1 LEIIHVARRN
11 LQVASRTALI
21 AIAGRSGA
29 TNVAGAKRA
38 ADERQKEKKFRM
50 ENDHRIANVA
60 NVIGCDGSTSVGS
73 VEPDAP
79 PWTGSWL
86 PLIAAWLF
94 GALILVGLIVF
105 IMHFG
110 AIEVFM
116 AIVRR
121 ANPIWIAAAV
131 ACQIA
136 TYFCAALVWFIVLKT
151 GGSFLAFR
159 SLLRLA
165 LVELFA
171 NQAVPT
177 GGLSGSLMVMHGLTR
192 RGVDAATAVT
202 ALLIATMSYYAAYVL
217 AGSLA
222 FILLWHSGDLSAAW
236 RSLFAAFAVA
246 AVILAV
252 VLVILSRIGADFVPE
267 MLSHWRPFAQLEK
280 ALSSIRLDLCRDP
293 RLVFAGVGLQSCV
306 FLLDTATLWC
316 ASRAVGMSIDAG
328 GVFTSFVL
336 ASVVATLSPIP
347 LGLGTFEGSCTG
359 LLHLMGGGLE
369 ASLAATLILRGL
381 TLWVPMLPGLWLIS
395 REKAP
400 SPPDPLTRG
409 DLR

>member
-1 LEIIHVARRN
+1 
-11 LQVASRTALI
+11 
-21 AIAGRSGA
+21 
-29 TNVAGAKRA
+29 
-38 ADERQKEKKFRM
+38 M
-50 ENDHRIANVA
+50 ENDRRIADA
-60 NVIGCDGSTSVGS
+60 IGGEGAAAVGS
-73 VEPDAP
+73 VQADAP

-86 PLIAAWLF
+86 PLLAAWLF
-94 GALILVGLIVF
+94 GALVLAGLIVF
-105 IMHFG
+105 VMHFG
-110 AIEVFM
+110 AIEVFV
-116 AIVRR
+116 ATIRR
-121 ANPIWIAAAV
+121 ADPIWIATAV
-131 ACQIA
+131 LCQIA
-136 TYFCAALVWFIVLKT
+136 TYFCAAAVWFIILK
-151 GGSFLAFR
+151 SAASPIEFR

-222 FILLWHSGDLSAAW
+222 FILLWHSGDLNAAW
-236 RSLFAAFAVA
+236 RSLFAAFAFA
-246 AVILAV
+246 AVILAAA
-252 VLVILSRIGADFVPE
+252 LAILSRFGSDFITA
-267 MLSHWRPFAQLEK
+267 MIAHWRPFAQLKK

-306 FLLDTATLWC
+306 FLLDTTTLWC

-395 REKAP
+395 REKAAFR
-400 SPPDPLTRG
+400 PDPLTS
-409 DLR
+409 

>member
-1 LEIIHVARRN
+1 MGS
-11 LQVASRTALI
+11 ASRRKLTAHARL
-21 AIAGRSGA
+21 
-29 TNVAGAKRA
+29 TV
-38 ADERQKEKKFRM
+38 KKFRM
-50 ENDHRIANVA
+50 ENDQRIANA
-60 NVIGCDGSTSVGS
+60 IS
-73 VEPDAP
+73 VEGDASEGLVQADAP
-79 PWTGSWL
+79 PWTGAWL
-86 PLIAAWLF
+86 PLLAAWIF
-94 GALILVGLIVF
+94 GALVLAGLIVF
-105 IMHFG
+105 VMHFG
-110 AIEVFM
+110 AIEVFV
-116 AIVRR
+116 ATVRR

-131 ACQIA
+131 LCQIA
-136 TYFCAALVWFIVLKT
+136 TYFCAATVWFIILRKA
-151 GGSFLAFR
+151 GSHLAFR

-177 GGLSGSLMVMHGLTR
+177 GGLSGSLMVMRGLTR

-217 AGSLA
+217 AGLLA
-222 FILLWHSGDLSAAW
+222 FILLWHSGDLNAAW
-236 RSLFAAFAVA
+236 RSLLAAFAFVV
-246 AVILAV
+246 VILAAA
-252 VLVILSRIGADFVPE
+252 LVILSRFGANLIPA

-395 REKAP
+395 RERAAAGP
-400 SPPDPLTRG
+400 ELTRG